1 MKKTKDKAKK
11 KKAGKK
17 TTLLGGAAKSIK
29 GLRKSKLS
37 TTQKVLAG
45 ATLVALGVGYLAK
58 RLNGTDLPARPD
70 ATTTA
75 ADADAAESSLA
86 AMEVDA

>member
-11 KKAGKK
+11 KKADKK
-17 TTLLGGAAKSIK
+17 ATLLGGASKSIK
-29 GLRKSKLS
+29 NLRKRKLS

-45 ATLVALGVGYLAK
+45 AALAAIGVGYLAK
-58 RLNGTDLPARPD
+58 RLGGTDLPARPD

-75 ADADAAESSLA
+75 DAEAAETNLA
-86 AMEVDA
+86 AMDANA